1 MMNRLNYYFLKRTVA
16 ALAIAT
22 ITLMGASIAAQADY
36 IPPGGEPPTG
46 RTSTSGMSL

>member
-1 MMNRLNYYFLKRTVA
+1 MNRLNFYFLKRTA
-16 ALAIAT
+16 AVFAIAI
-22 ITLMGASIAAQADY
+22 ITLMGTSIAAQADY